1 MMQFELYIINY
12 LKVIKMKIK
21 DGYILRQVN
30 NEWIVVTVGSAA
42 INFSGLIRLNETG
55 AFLFNLMLKET
66 NVKTLVKELTNEFEI
81 SEEIAL
87 RDVKKFIETL
97 KVKKIL
103 DETN

>member
-1 MMQFELYIINY
+1 
-12 LKVIKMKIK
+12 MKIK

>member
-1 MMQFELYIINY
+1 
-12 LKVIKMKIK
+12 MKIK

-30 NEWIVVTVGSAA
+30 NEWIVVTVGKAA
-42 INFSGLIRLNETG
+42 VNFSGLIRLNETG

>member
-30 NEWIVVTVGSAA
+30 NEWIVVTVGQAA

-55 AFLFNLMLKET
+55 AFLFDLMLKET
-66 NVKTLVKELTNEFEI
+66 NINTLVKELTNEFDI

-87 RDVKKFIETL
+87 RDVNKFIETL
-97 KVKKIL
+97 RSEERRVGK
-103 DETN
+103 

>member
-1 MMQFELYIINY
+1 
-12 LKVIKMKIK
+12 MKIK

-30 NEWIVVTVGSAA
+30 NEWIVVTVGQAA

-55 AFLFNLMLKET
+55 AFLFDLMLKET
-66 NVKTLVKELTNEFEI
+66 NIDTLVKELTNEFEI

>member
-1 MMQFELYIINY
+1 
-12 LKVIKMKIK
+12 MKIK

-30 NEWIVVTVGSAA
+30 NEWIVVTVGQAA

-55 AFLFNLMLKET
+55 AFLFDLMLKET
-66 NVKTLVKELTNEFEI
+66 NINTLVKELTNEFDI

-87 RDVKKFIETL
+87 RDVNKFIETL
-97 KVKKIL
+97 KSKNIL

>member
-1 MMQFELYIINY
+1 
-12 LKVIKMKIK
+12 MKIK

-30 NEWIVVTVGSAA
+30 NEWIVVTVGQAA

-55 AFLFNLMLKET
+55 AFLFDLMLKET
-66 NVKTLVKELTNEFEI
+66 NIDTLVKELTNEFDI

-87 RDVKKFIETL
+87 RDVNKFIETL
-97 KVKKIL
+97 KVKNIL